1 MRLIYYLPSLEAP
14 GGLERIIT
22 FKANYFAEQGNE
34 VTIITSEL
42 GDHKPYFPLSPQ
54 VRHIDLGVAFDY
66 PYSQSRLIK
75 LLKYPFRYH
84 RFRKRFAK
92 VLRELRPDITISTL
106 RRELNFVNKLDDGS
120 IKIGEFHV
128 TRYAYGA
135 EALKS
140 GNPLLKWLKAQ
151 LNKKFVRN
159 LSQLKRVVL
168 LTHEEA
174 GFWSELTNLSVI
186 PNPIITPLNKV
197 SDGKA
202 KRVIAV
208 GRYAPQKG
216 FDMLIDSWALVAQK
230 YPDWTLY
237 IYGDGFLRAELQEQI
252 ERLGLTEKCRL
263 EHTVNNI
270 ADKYGESSIF
280 VLSSRYE
287 GFGMVITEAMGCGV
301 PPVSFAC
308 PCGPRDIIKNGING
322 LLAEN
327 GNTEDLAEK
336 IGNLIKD
343 EEKRQEMGQQAY
355 ADAQKY
361 KMENISEQW
370 EELFQSITKKD

>member
-1 MRLIYYLPSLEAP
+1 
-14 GGLERIIT
+14 
-22 FKANYFAEQGNE
+22 
-34 VTIITSEL
+34 
-42 GDHKPYFPLSPQ
+42 
-54 VRHIDLGVAFDY
+54 
-66 PYSQSRLIK
+66 
-75 LLKYPFRYH
+75 
-84 RFRKRFAK
+84 
-92 VLRELRPDITISTL
+92 
-106 RRELNFVNKLDDGS
+106 
-120 IKIGEFHV
+120 
-128 TRYAYGA
+128 
-135 EALKS
+135 
-140 GNPLLKWLKAQ
+140 
-151 LNKKFVRN
+151 
-159 LSQLKRVVL
+159 
-168 LTHEEA
+168 
-174 GFWSELTNLSVI
+174 
-186 PNPIITPLNKV
+186 
-197 SDGKA
+197 
-202 KRVIAV
+202 
-208 GRYAPQKG
+208 
-216 FDMLIDSWALVAQK
+216 MLIDSWALVAQK
-230 YPDWTLY
+230 YPDWTLH

-252 ERLGLTEKCRL
+252 ERLGLTDKCRL